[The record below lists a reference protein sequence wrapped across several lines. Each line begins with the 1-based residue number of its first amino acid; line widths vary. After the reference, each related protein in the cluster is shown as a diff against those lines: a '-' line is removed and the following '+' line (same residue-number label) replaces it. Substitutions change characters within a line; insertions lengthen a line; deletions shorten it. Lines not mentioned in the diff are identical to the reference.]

1 MNQVCVYIYIPLS
14 WASLPSSQPPPPPP
28 GIPDTSVGKESTCN
42 SEDPGS
48 SPGSGR
54 YAREGIGHSLQYSG
68 ASLVAQL
75 IKNLPAMR
83 ETFPGLGRS
92 PGEGEGYPLQY
103 SCLVNSTDCT
113 VHGVAKSQTWRA
125 TFTFIPLIPPHLVIT
140 EKWARTLYN
149 SFPLKKSSS
158 LRKWEKYFKFIGKM
172 YVHFIQGK

>member
-1 MNQVCVYIYIPLS
+1 MLVFAAQQSESVMRIHISLCLEPPFHPPNPLPHHRESLIP
-14 WASLPSSQPPPPPP
+14 QF
-28 GIPDTSVGKESTCN
+28 GKESTCN

-48 SPGSGR
+48 SRGSGR
-54 YAREGIGHSLQYSG
+54 YARERIGYSLQYSG
-68 ASLVAQL
+68 ACLVAQL

-113 VHGVAKSQTWRA
+113 VHGVAKSRTWRA

-140 EKWARTLYN
+140 ENWARALCYTTA
-149 SFPLKKSSS
+149 S
-158 LRKWEKYFKFIGKM
+158 LLRN
-172 YVHFIQGK
+172 HHL